1 MKVTLKILL
10 AVAVVLLAYMCYRS
24 IMGPI
29 EFKDEKDRRENLI
42 KARLIDI
49 RKAQIEYKNI
59 HKVHAAN
66 FDELSKFL
74 KNEKLPFLIKEGV
87 LTDEQLEKG
96 MTEKEAVKKGLI
108 RRDTIWVT
116 AVDTLFGKGYNVDD
130 LRNVPGANVQFTMDT
145 ATLTSGSGY
154 TVKVFQCGVQYDDYL
169 GDLDKQLVYNLKDK
183 AEKMNKYPGLRVGS
197 VEEINNNAGN
207 WED

>member
-29 EFKDEKDRRENLI
+29 EFKDERDRRENLI

-74 KNEKLPFLIKEGV
+74 KDEKLPFLIKEGV

-108 RRDTIWVT
+108 RRDTVWVT

-145 ATLTSGSGY
+145 ATLTSGTGY
-154 TVKVFQCGVQYDDYL
+154 TVKVFQCGVLYDDYL
-169 GDLDKQLVYNLKDK
+169 GDLNKQEVYNLKDK
-183 AEKMNKYPGLRVGS
+183 ASKMGKYAGLRVGS